1 MSSAC
6 PYSPL
11 ALARIAASAAVA
23 FAFAAS
29 VSNAA
34 SAAANPSSARALAIP
49 PTVAFTSARTDRINS
64 CARSIVISV
73 VASRVVVAFVAFVS
87 TIGDARATPT
97 RPNAHAVSAH
107 SAHSA
112 RGAVAI
118 DARSRLARRS
128 RGIRRAAAV
137 CEDGSS
143 SRGDLVFGAGDARQR
158 GSVRFGARGRD
169 AR

>member
-1 MSSAC
+1 
-6 PYSPL
+6 
-11 ALARIAASAAVA
+11 
-23 FAFAAS
+23 
-29 VSNAA
+29 
-34 SAAANPSSARALAIP
+34 
-49 PTVAFTSARTDRINS
+49 VAFTSARTDRINS

-118 DARSRLARRS
+118 DARARVARRS
-128 RGIRRAAAV
+128 RGIARGDGLWGWIARLFGVARRRAAVRCCSFVARRAI
-137 CEDGSS
+137 
-143 SRGDLVFGAGDARQR
+143 RGETTMR
-158 GSVRFGARGRD
+158 
-169 AR
+169 

>member
-1 MSSAC
+1 
-6 PYSPL
+6 
-11 ALARIAASAAVA
+11 
-23 FAFAAS
+23 
-29 VSNAA
+29 
-34 SAAANPSSARALAIP
+34 
-49 PTVAFTSARTDRINS
+49 VAFTSARTDRINS

-118 DARSRLARRS
+118 DARARVARRS
-128 RGIRRAAAV
+128 RGIARGDGLWGWIVVARRFGVARRRAAVRCCSFVARRAI
-137 CEDGSS
+137 
-143 SRGDLVFGAGDARQR
+143 RGETTMR
-158 GSVRFGARGRD
+158 
-169 AR
+169 